1 MKLHLSVHIQMGLFY
16 HYSYK
21 HRYVATNITYLFTFT
36 KNKATIIAHLFTA
49 IYLCINQI
57 SMLKQ
62 DRTIIHVEVKDTHE
76 HFYFGSAAAM
86 YEDSRIKNLLQI
98 SYQTFRKRRVSTEK
112 PYENDLIIV
121 RKGALNTILHG

>member
-1 MKLHLSVHIQMGLFY
+1 
-16 HYSYK
+16 
-21 HRYVATNITYLFTFT
+21 
-36 KNKATIIAHLFTA
+36 
-49 IYLCINQI
+49 
-57 SMLKQ
+57 MLKQ

-98 SYQTFRKRRVSTEK
+98 SYLTFRKRRVSIEK